1 MASYSKTLTDD
12 LGVADRHT
20 WSEMIFSWDT
30 YTGTWDD
37 YGDIPITRVWT
48 AGRIFTETL
57 SHTEIFA
64 SIATMHRTFTDSISH
79 AEALIRNPVKIIA
92 EAISHT
98 ETFSRV
104 STAIRTLTETLT
116 HTDSIVQQVAKNF
129 FETLTHTETLLK
141 QPIKRLVET
150 LAMTE
155 FFTRLQMF
163 IRTLTDAISV
173 AETNITWDM
182 MTASWDDYDEN
193 WDYYSKAFVVIK
205 VLVRTITDSMN
216 FVDAITTRILH
227 YIKFTYL
234 KTREVAFWGK
244 AIGMGAIGKV
254 GGEKLF
260 GRVSND
266 KLNGKLKSE
275 KLFGKIIK
283 G

>member
-20 WSEMIFSWDT
+20 WSEMIYSWDT
-30 YTGTWDD
+30 YTLTWDD

-57 SHTEIFA
+57 INTEAF
-64 SIATMHRTFTDSISH
+64 SKIATMHRTLTDSISH
-79 AEALIRNPVKIIA
+79 AETIIKQPIKRLS

-98 ETFSRV
+98 ETFSRI
-104 STAIRTLTETLT
+104 STAIRTLTDAIT
-116 HTDSIVQQVAKNF
+116 HTDSIMHTVAKNF
-129 FETLTHTETLLK
+129 AEALT
-141 QPIKRLVET
+141 
-150 LAMTE
+150 MTE
-155 FFTRLQMF
+155 NFIRKPVKRFSEVLGMTENFVRMQMF

-182 MTASWDDYDEN
+182 MTASWDDYNED
-193 WDYYSKAFVVIK
+193 WDYYSKAFVMIK
-205 VLVRTITDSMN
+205 ILKRTLTDSAS
-216 FVDAITTRILH
+216 FVDAITTKILQVV
-227 YIKFTYL
+227 KGTYL

-244 AIGMGAIGKV
+244 AIGMGAIGKI

-260 GRVSND
+260 GRVSNE
-266 KLNGKLKSE
+266 KLSGSTKEE